1 MTSIWNKKFKI
12 FCTFFW
18 SELPLSWAFPFSRW
32 CGLGWIGPQRMHLA
46 EVWSLHSSLA
56 HFSCPWAW
64 VSSQVTRRGGT
75 CRSHSLT
82 DLAAAVSL
90 LITLG
95 RVMCISEGCQVRGL
109 GQEKRTREETQRNNH
124 NHNLNKHV
132 YCTYVQ
138 GNDLSELIL
147 TTILW
152 GQ

>member
-12 FCTFFW
+12 FCTFFR

-46 EVWSLHSSLA
+46 EVRSLHSSLA

-95 RVMCISEGCQVRGL
+95 RVMCISEGCQVRGPSFVDLQEL
-109 GQEKRTREETQRNNH
+109 GMDRFQFLSLHLGRLYLTTMVSK
-124 NHNLNKHV
+124 V
-132 YCTYVQ
+132 SP
-138 GNDLSELIL
+138 SELENSMRQL
-147 TTILW
+147 
-152 GQ
+152 